1 MLYFLLHAVRLP
13 FGGRDQV
20 RTRRHGINWNLDLRE
35 GIDLT
40 IFMMGAFERDTLR
53 ALETLVRS
61 GATVLD
67 VGANIGAHT
76 LHAVGYAM
84 GQARDAAADPTAD
97 AGVSVVFHGD
107 GAISEGDGKYV
118 IDADTCIS
126 CGACAGVCPVG
137 APKEG

>member
-1 MLYFLLHAVRLP
+1 MLSTATKIRIARMLYFLLHAVRLP

-20 RTRRHGINWNLDLRE
+20 RTRRQGINWNLDLRE

-40 IFMMGAFERDTLR
+40 IFTMGAFERDTLR

-76 LHAVGYAM
+76 LHLQLFYIVSDDRPDEKQIVAEHDVAV
-84 GQARDAAADPTAD
+84 DIAAP
-97 AGVSVVFHGD
+97 
-107 GAISEGDGKYV
+107 Y
-118 IDADTCIS
+118 
-126 CGACAGVCPVG
+126 
-137 APKEG
+137 